1 VPIDLLSSIPK
12 KLKDDAIIEALCEFR
27 FECDDVPE
35 RVVGRL
41 SDHES
46 WNSYT
51 PERLPS
57 SDIPPFV
64 KAHDPNLKYQPVL
77 QLRSE
82 DGLFLV
88 KIGSNV
94 ISFHNLGKYCGWDE
108 FLPRLRDVCS
118 LLFGKFTN
126 LSVTR
131 MGFRYFNALTPKRHM
146 IKSVAGLNVTL
157 QVADET
163 LSNPINLN
171 YGMKFADEHYCMTR
185 IASPE
190 FVQGKLPESSVVI
203 IDIDVHTSDSF
214 RSDNR
219 DAILSWT
226 EDAHAYEKQAF
237 FRLIPLP
244 VLKELIEDEK

>member
-1 VPIDLLSSIPK
+1 MPVDLVSSIPK

-35 RVVGRL
+35 RVIGRL
-41 SDHES
+41 SDYES

-57 SDIPPFV
+57 SAIPPFV

-82 DGLFLV
+82 DSLFLV

-94 ISFHNLGKYCGWDE
+94 ISFHNLGNYCGWDE
-108 FLPRLRDVCS
+108 IRPRLHDVSS

-131 MGFRYFNALTPKRHM
+131 MGFRYLNALTPKRHL
-146 IKSVAGLNVTL
+146 INSVAELNVTL
-157 QVADET
+157 QVADEA

-171 YGMKFADEHYCMTR
+171 YGIKFADEHYCMTR
-185 IASPE
+185 IATPE
-190 FVQGKLPESSVVI
+190 FVQGKLPEGSVVI
-203 IDIDVHTSDSF
+203 VDIDVHTSDSF
-214 RSDNR
+214 RSDNH
-219 DAILSWT
+219 DEIVSWT
-226 EDAHAYEKQAF
+226 EDAHTYEKQAF
-237 FRLIPLP
+237 FRLIPP
-244 VLKELIEDEK
+244 NVLEELVEDEK